1 MKKNPENVYM
11 DTSISDAS
19 ITWSLDKKELGL
31 YYEEWGAIP
40 SRTKNLVQLLKV
52 AQLKGEG

>member
-1 MKKNPENVYM
+1 M